1 MTTLAEN
8 AVLTDKDTLKEVI
21 DCLTEH
27 ISIET
32 QGAFNQTDLFN
43 ILIGAA
49 SNTDSIENTASKF
62 KKSCSGKNIRYH
74 LAKFKSFQQL
84 ENQLNLTLISRLP
97 RRIKKR
103 KLKLA
108 IDFNLIPSA
117 WSTNQRRAGLYL
129 SQSG

>member
-1 MTTLAEN
+1 MTTSTEN

-49 SNTDSIENTASKF
+49 SNTDTIENTAKKF
-62 KKSCSGKNIRYH
+62 KKSLFR
-74 LAKFKSFQQL
+74 
-84 ENQLNLTLISRLP
+84 
-97 RRIKKR
+97 
-103 KLKLA
+103 
-108 IDFNLIPSA
+108 
-117 WSTNQRRAGLYL
+117 
-129 SQSG
+129 